1 VYDNGVEAI
10 TSGGTVVTTGT
21 RVVGYTRV
29 STAEQVESGGGLE
42 AQRLAIAA
50 ECERRG
56 WELAAIHEDA
66 GASGKS
72 MRGRPA
78 LAAALAAVESGEA
91 AGIVVSKLDRLSR
104 SLLDFAGIIA
114 RANKAGWNL
123 VALDL
128 GVDLSTPNG
137 KFIANVMASA
147 AEWERELISQRT
159 RDGIAAKVAAGT
171 LRGKLGRPSQIDAA
185 TERRILQLRR
195 GGDSMQQIADRLNA
209 DGVQT
214 ARPGSTWH
222 ASTVKRV
229 LDRRARVTR

>member
-1 VYDNGVEAI
+1 MV
-10 TSGGTVVTTGT
+10 STGT

-29 STAEQVESGGGLE
+29 STAEQAESGGGLE
-42 AQRLAIAA
+42 AQRRAITA

-56 WELAAIHEDA
+56 WELVAIHEDA

-78 LAAALAAVESGEA
+78 LAAAIAAVESKEA

-104 SLLDFAGIIA
+104 SLLDFASIIV

-128 GVDLSTPNG
+128 GVDLSTPSG

-147 AEWERELISQRT
+147 AQWERELISQRT
-159 RDGIAAKVAAGT
+159 RDGIAAKAAAGT
-171 LRGKLGRPSQIDAA
+171 LRGKLGRPSEIAPT
-185 TERRILQLRR
+185 TEQRIVKLRH

-209 DGVQT
+209 ESVPT
-214 ARPGSTWH
+214 ARPGSAWH

-229 LDRRARVTR
+229 LDRRATVTG